1 MNKVF
6 RFLKIILE
14 DREYMI
20 DVYNNK
26 IDNYIKYEQ

>member
-20 DVYNNK
+20 DIYNNK